1 MKLFPRIVPVMM
13 VGLCAVTSCDKV
25 SDLTEKMSGL
35 WEEESTVGVVEV
47 DEKEGKSIIA
57 EESRLV
63 MVEFYS
69 DT

>member
-1 MKLFPRIVPVMM
+1 MM

-25 SDLTEKMSGL
+25 SDLTEKVSGL

>member
-1 MKLFPRIVPVMM
+1 MM

-25 SDLTEKMSGL
+25 SDLTEKVSGL
-35 WEEESTVGVVEV
+35 WEEESTVEVVEV

-63 MVEFYS
+63 MVEF
-69 DT
+69 

>member
-1 MKLFPRIVPVMM
+1 M
-13 VGLCAVTSCDKV
+13 VVILAGLCAVTSCDKV
-25 SDLTEKMSGL
+25 SDLTDKVSGL
-35 WEEESTVGVVEV
+35 WEEEKSANAVVEV

-57 EESRLV
+57 SEARLV